1 MAHLLRRPSPT
12 FVRVIQDEADHQR
25 QRLARLFGKID
36 PSRRSGCAARTDW
49 REQVDLAWL
58 AAKIV

>member
-1 MAHLLRRPSPT
+1 
-12 FVRVIQDEADHQR
+12 VIQDEADHQAR
-25 QRLARLFGKID
+25 QRLARRLGKID